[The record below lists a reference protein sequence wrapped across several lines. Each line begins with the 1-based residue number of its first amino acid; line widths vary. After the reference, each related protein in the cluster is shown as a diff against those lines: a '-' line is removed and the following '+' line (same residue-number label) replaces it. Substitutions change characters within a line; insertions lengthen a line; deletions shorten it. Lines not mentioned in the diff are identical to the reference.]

1 MIKKNIPTRGD
12 IILCN
17 FSPTSGHEQSGIR
30 PALVLSNFDL
40 NTLTNMITVCPITNT
55 VRGNFFEVSINNE
68 KTKGVILIYHIRS
81 IDFIA
86 RKIKIVDKID
96 GDILKE
102 VIDKV
107 KILIEG

>member
-1 MIKKNIPTRGD
+1 MKKIPERGD

-17 FSPTSGHEQSGIR
+17 FDPTSGHEQSGLR
-30 PALVLSNFDL
+30 PAIVLSASSL
-40 NTLTNMITVCPITNT
+40 NDLTNLVTVCPIISKTRN
-55 VRGNFFEVSINNE
+55 NFFEVKINNH
-68 KTKGVILIYHIRS
+68 KTKGFIMIYQITT
-81 IDFIA
+81 IDYTA